1 MPHLSC
7 ALKEWAI
14 VVDALGRGD
23 QIVVLRSGGVAEKNR
38 HFRIE
43 RRDFFL
49 FPTHHHQHRDGV
61 TEQTHPRF
69 DNLPPPLQGNPDRVR
84 LEYVASAAGWW
95 KVSSFEDLHQLK
107 GQHIWREETVARR
120 FNSGEGEGLY
130 VLALRVSRLPQ
141 PTELPV
147 DAALGGC
154 RSWLDLSADVP
165 TRGARPVLSDGAFA
179 RRMAELI
186 RRFEP
191 VGTRVIA

>member
-1 MPHLSC
+1 MAHMTR

-23 QIVVLRSGGVAEKNR
+23 QILVLRSGGISEKNR
-38 HFRIE
+38 HFRID
-43 RRDFFL
+43 RRDFLL

-61 TEQTHPRF
+61 SEHVHPRF
-69 DNLPPPLQGNPDRVR
+69 DELHPSLKGGDRVR

-95 KVSSFEDLHQLK
+95 KVSSIEDVRQLK
-107 GQHIWREETVARR
+107 GQHIWREEAVTKR
-120 FNSGEGEGLY
+120 FNSGTEDGLY
-130 VLALRVSRLPQ
+130 VLALRVSRLSQ
-141 PTELPV
+141 PAELPLET
-147 DAALGGC
+147 ALGGC
-154 RSWLDLSADVP
+154 RSWLDLSATIP

>member
-1 MPHLSC
+1 MSHMTR

-23 QIVVLRSGGVAEKNR
+23 QILVLRSGGISEKNR
-38 HFRIE
+38 HFRID
-43 RRDFFL
+43 RRDFLL

-61 TEQTHPRF
+61 NEEIHPRF
-69 DNLPPPLQGNPDRVR
+69 DELHPRLEGGDRVR

-95 KVSSFEDLHQLK
+95 KVSSFEEIRQLE
-107 GQHIWREETVARR
+107 GQHIWREEAVARR
-120 FNSGEGEGLY
+120 FKSGQEEGLY
-130 VLALRVSRLPQ
+130 VLALRVSRLPT

-147 DAALGGC
+147 DRTLGGC
-154 RSWLDLSADVP
+154 RSWLDLATTIP

-179 RRMAELI
+179 RRMSELI